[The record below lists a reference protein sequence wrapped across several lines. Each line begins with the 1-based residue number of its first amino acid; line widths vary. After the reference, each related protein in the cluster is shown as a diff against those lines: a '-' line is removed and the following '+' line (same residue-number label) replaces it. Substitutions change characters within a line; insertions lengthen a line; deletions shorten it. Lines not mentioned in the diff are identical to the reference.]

1 MVAILAGWLSTMAF
15 CPVGTF
21 PRLQFPAVFQS
32 VLLPPVQKL
41 SWALAVESPMA
52 ARALVTREI
61 PRLERWNLEVLVWS
75 FMGGLD
81 VMRWVRDS
89 LPSHGYSGK
98 NRQKLRWSFRRRY
111 SPK

>member
-1 MVAILAGWLSTMAF
+1 MSLGVAAIFAEMVAILAGWLSTMAF

-89 LPSHGYSGK
+89 LPTHG
-98 NRQKLRWSFRRRY
+98 
-111 SPK
+111 